1 MEVELAEALD
11 SAGADLA
18 SLPVA
23 ELANDMALPPFR
35 LTSQFLREVRL
46 EDGDQFTG
54 KGAAMFGEVHED
66 GLNGGSEPPMWF
78 VSMWCS
84 NLFFQ

>member
-1 MEVELAEALD
+1 TLIGDSLHKGADVVSEAAPVAQFAPVAVKDPEKGMKVELAQTLD

-46 EDGDQFTG
+46 EDG
-54 KGAAMFGEVHED
+54 
-66 GLNGGSEPPMWF
+66 
-78 VSMWCS
+78 
-84 NLFFQ
+84 